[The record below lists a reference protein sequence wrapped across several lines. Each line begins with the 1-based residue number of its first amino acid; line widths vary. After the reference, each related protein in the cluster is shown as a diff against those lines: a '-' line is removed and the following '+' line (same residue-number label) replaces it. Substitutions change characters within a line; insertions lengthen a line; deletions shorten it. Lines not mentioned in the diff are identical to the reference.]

1 VIDPGS
7 VVDLNRRHTL
17 FTWTAQAGLHPPLV
31 VSAERCHY
39 TTATG
44 QRVLDLASGVFNAN
58 AGLHHP
64 AIADAIAAQAR
75 TLCVAAPYM
84 ATEIRGRT
92 GQALAA
98 ITPRGL
104 DRFLFTLGGADA
116 VEHAIK
122 IARLVTGRSKIVA
135 RQRSYHG
142 ATLGALAATGDE
154 RRDPFEPWLSSIVRL
169 EDPYCYRCPWDT
181 SPDRCARPCADH
193 IEETIER
200 EGPSSIAAVIV
211 EAIPGTNGAFVPPR
225 EWLPRLREVCDRH
238 EILLIADEVLTGFG
252 RTGRWFATEHTGVTP
267 DMLTLGK
274 AITSGHAPLGAVAVS
289 ERVARHFDQHP
300 LVTGMTHT
308 AHPIALA
315 AALANVT
322 VLQSEGLVARAAA
335 LESTL
340 LTRLR
345 AMQAR
350 HAIVGEARCVGLYGV
365 LELVKNNASREPFV
379 PQGGSAASAA
389 PIKQIAA
396 RLQGRGVHVSTRW
409 NFLFVAPP
417 LCIEEHDLHAGLD
430 AIDEELGRSA

>member
-1 VIDPGS
+1 MFDPTS
-7 VVDLNRRHTL
+7 FVELNRRHTL
-17 FTWTAQAGLHPPLV
+17 FTWTAQAGLYPPLV
-31 VSAERCHY
+31 VSADRCHY
-39 TTATG
+39 TTASG
-44 QRVLDLASGVFNAN
+44 QRILDLASGVFNAN
-58 AGLHHP
+58 AGLYHP

-92 GQALAA
+92 GEALAA
-98 ITPRGL
+98 VTPPGL
-104 DRFLFTLGGADA
+104 DRFLFTMGGADA

-135 RQRSYHG
+135 RRRSYHG

-169 EDPYCYRCPWDT
+169 EDPYCYRCPWHT
-181 SPDRCARPCADH
+181 SPDRCSRPCADQIQEV
-193 IEETIER
+193 IESED
-200 EGPSSIAAVIV
+200 PSTIAAVVV
-211 EAIPGTNGAFVPPR
+211 EAIPGTNGAFIPPR
-225 EWLPRLREVCDRH
+225 EWMPRLRAICDRH
-238 EILLIADEVLTGFG
+238 DILLIADEVLTGFG
-252 RTGRWFATEHTGVTP
+252 RTGRWFSTEHCDVTP
-267 DMLTLGK
+267 DMMALGK
-274 AITSGHAPLGAVAVS
+274 AITSGHAPLGAVAVNA
-289 ERVARHFDQHP
+289 RVAQHFDQNP

-315 AALANVT
+315 AALANVA
-322 VLQSEGLVARAAA
+322 VLQSEGLVTRAAS
-335 LESTL
+335 LEGTL

-350 HAIVGEARCVGLYGV
+350 HAIVGDARAIGLYGV
-365 LELVKNNASREPFV
+365 LELVKDRASREPFV

-430 AIDEELGRSA
+430 LIDQELGQSS